1 MINYIGKDK
10 LYKDGRKYHSG
21 IVLIG
26 VEYGIDDYVVYKDE
40 YIDKEHKAKIKYSE
54 RENRAYFD
62 TKIDGRHYI
71 DDFVNC
77 YGMAM

>member
-1 MINYIGKDK
+1 MKKI
-10 LYKDGRKYHSG
+10 LKDGRKYYSG
-21 IVLIG
+21 IILIS

-40 YIDKEHKAKIKYSE
+40 YIDKEHKAKIKYSK

-77 YGMAM
+77 YGIAM